1 MKPPPFD
8 YRRPDSVEEA
18 LADLSTYGGDS
29 AILAGG
35 QSLIPLLNLRFAR
48 PDVVI
53 DINRIAGLDDVQI
66 NAESVVVGAL
76 TRARDLERH
85 AEVKKVLP
93 VLAQAISQ
101 VAHPQIRHRTTIG
114 GNISHA
120 DPSSELPGVLAALDG
135 SIRLI
140 SESGTRE
147 VPWDQFF
154 ETVFTTAKRTN
165 EMVSEVIFPRCEG
178 WSFVFNEVARRQGDY
193 PLTGLCTG
201 LLIRDGHVLEARLAA
216 VAVSDRP
223 VRLVEAEAALV
234 GVAVDDEVALR
245 SACRA
250 AAECPEPMTDLHGSG
265 DYRRGLLVTLTRR
278 SVLDLAAE
286 HAA

>member
-114 GNISHA
+114 GNI
-120 DPSSELPGVLAALDG
+120 
-135 SIRLI
+135 
-140 SESGTRE
+140 
-147 VPWDQFF
+147 
-154 ETVFTTAKRTN
+154 
-165 EMVSEVIFPRCEG
+165 
-178 WSFVFNEVARRQGDY
+178 
-193 PLTGLCTG
+193 
-201 LLIRDGHVLEARLAA
+201 
-216 VAVSDRP
+216 
-223 VRLVEAEAALV
+223 
-234 GVAVDDEVALR
+234 
-245 SACRA
+245 
-250 AAECPEPMTDLHGSG
+250 
-265 DYRRGLLVTLTRR
+265 
-278 SVLDLAAE
+278 
-286 HAA
+286 